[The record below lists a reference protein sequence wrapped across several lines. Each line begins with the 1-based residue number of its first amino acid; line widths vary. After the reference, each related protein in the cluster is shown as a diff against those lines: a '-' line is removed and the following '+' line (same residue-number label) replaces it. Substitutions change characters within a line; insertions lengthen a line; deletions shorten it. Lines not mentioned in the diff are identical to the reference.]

1 MPGPTDSY
9 PKIILSGTDPD
20 LPETFSNGFSKY
32 TDFKEM
38 ARGGSALLQ
47 SCWDTI
53 MGRTVAL
60 KTLLPK
66 ASRDERERRRFLRE
80 ARVTAQLAHP
90 ATVPVYEI
98 GQTDNG
104 ELYFTMKCI
113 AGENLFQI
121 LQRLSWGDKTTS
133 EEYPLD
139 VLIDMV
145 IQASQALA
153 YAHVHGVI
161 HRDVKPENIWVG
173 NFGEVILLDWGVA
186 KVWGQSDKDAIP
198 SAPIDRKLATSTD
211 QQLQTLTLQG
221 QRPGTPLYMSPEAVL
236 GNRNIDER
244 TDIFSLGVLIYEML
258 TFSEPFRGPT
268 IQHTFDNIIN
278 AEPVPLRK
286 KAPGRNIPESLER
299 IVLKAVAKDPDA
311 RYQSMVDMI
320 DDLRSTRKELLT
332 RQPDD
337 SSRKPQASA

>member
-1 MPGPTDSY
+1 MSGPTDSY

-20 LPETFSNGFSKY
+20 LPEQFENGFSKY

-66 ASRDERERRRFLRE
+66 ASRDDRERRRFLRE

-98 GQTDNG
+98 GQTTSG

-133 EEYPLD
+133 QDYPLD

-173 NFGEVILLDWGVA
+173 KFGEVILLDWGVA
-186 KVWGQSDKDAIP
+186 KVWGQSDKDAVP
-198 SAPIDRKLATSTD
+198 TAPMAKKLATSTD
-211 QQLQTLTLQG
+211 QQLQTLTLEG

-278 AEPVPLRK
+278 ADPIPLRK

-311 RYQSMVDMI
+311 RYQSMLDMI

-332 RQPDD
+332 RTPNDGPVD
-337 SSRKPQASA
+337 SQASS

>member
-1 MPGPTDSY
+1 MSGPVDSY

-20 LPETFSNGFSKY
+20 LPLNFSNSFSKY
-32 TDFKEM
+32 TDFQEM

-47 SCWDTI
+47 SCWDSI
-53 MGRTVAL
+53 MGRTVAI

-66 ASRDERERRRFLRE
+66 ASRDSRERRRFLRE

-98 GQTDNG
+98 GKTDKG
-104 ELYFTMKCI
+104 ELYFTMKRI
-113 AGENLFQI
+113 AGENLFKI
-121 LQRLSWGDKTTS
+121 LQRLSWGDQVT
-133 EEYPLD
+133 EQEYPLD
-139 VLIDMV
+139 VLIDMT

-173 NFGEVILLDWGVA
+173 KFGEVILLDWGVA
-186 KVWGQSDKDAIP
+186 KVWGQSDADAVP
-198 SAPIDRKLATSTD
+198 TEPLDHKLATSRD
-211 QQLQTLTLQG
+211 VQLQTLTLEG

-244 TDIFSLGVLIYEML
+244 TDIFSMGVLIYEML

-268 IQHTFDNIIN
+268 IRHTFDNIIN
-278 AEPVPLRK
+278 NPPIPPRE
-286 KAPGRNIPESLER
+286 KAPDRNIPEAVEQ
-299 IVLKAVAKDPDA
+299 IVLKAVEKDPNA
-311 RYQSMVDMI
+311 RYQSMLHMLE
-320 DDLRSTRKELLT
+320 DLRAARRDILVGEDKS
-332 RQPDD
+332 
-337 SSRKPQASA
+337 